1 MAERNLFSHGPLLK
15 GVKGLEEVRSYMQEH
30 GINGEI
36 IMFKEEQAK
45 TSASA
50 ANHLGCEVA
59 QIAKS
64 IVLMAETPI
73 LVILSGDMRVDLK
86 KLAEVIG
93 EKAKLASPE
102 YVSEKVGFIIG
113 GVPPMGFDRPVRILI
128 DKSIERFSEVF
139 SSGGS
144 RDSILKIG
152 VDELKGAV
160 EYEMVEVSK

>member
-1 MAERNLFSHGPLLK
+1 VR
-15 GVKGLEEVRSYMQEH
+15 GVEEVKSYMEENS
-30 GINGEI
+30 INGEI
-36 IMFKEEQAK
+36 IMFKAEQAK

-50 ANHLGCEVA
+50 AEHLRCEVA

-64 IVLMAETPI
+64 IVLKAENPI

-86 KLAEVIG
+86 KLSEVIG

-102 YVSEKVGFIIG
+102 YVSEEVGFIIG

-144 RDSILKIG
+144 RDSILKID
-152 VDELKGAV
+152 VNELKNVVKGEIV
-160 EYEMVEVSK
+160 DVSK

>member
-1 MAERNLFSHGPLLK
+1 MR
-15 GVKGLEEVRSYMQEH
+15 GVKEVKSYMEENS
-30 GINGEI
+30 INGEI
-36 IMFKEEQAK
+36 IMFKAEQAK

-50 ANHLGCEVA
+50 AEHLGCEVA

-64 IVLMAETPI
+64 IVLKADNPI

-86 KLAEVIG
+86 KLSEVIG

-102 YVSEKVGFIIG
+102 YVSEEVGFIIG

-144 RDSILKIG
+144 RDSILKID
-152 VDELKGAV
+152 VNELKTVVKGEIV
-160 EYEMVEVSK
+160 DVSK

>member
-1 MAERNLFSHGPLLK
+1 MR
-15 GVKGLEEVRSYMQEH
+15 GVKEVKSYMEENS
-30 GINGEI
+30 INGEI
-36 IMFKEEQAK
+36 IMFKAEQAK

-50 ANHLGCEVA
+50 AEHLGCEVA

-64 IVLMAETPI
+64 IVLKADNPI

-86 KLAEVIG
+86 KLSEVIG

-102 YVSEKVGFIIG
+102 YVSEEVGFIIG

-144 RDSILKIG
+144 RDSILKID
-152 VDELKGAV
+152 VNELKNVAKGEIV
-160 EYEMVEVSK
+160 DVSK

>member
-1 MAERNLFSHGPLLK
+1 MFSNGRNK
-15 GVKGLEEVRSYMQEH
+15 DNVRGVKEVKSYMEENS
-30 GINGEI
+30 INGEI
-36 IMFKEEQAK
+36 IMFKAEQAK

-50 ANHLGCEVA
+50 AEHLGCEVA

-64 IVLMAETPI
+64 IVLKADNPI

-86 KLAEVIG
+86 KLSEVIG

-102 YVSEKVGFIIG
+102 YVSEEVGFIIG

-144 RDSILKIG
+144 RDSILRID
-152 VDELKGAV
+152 VNELKNVVKGEIV
-160 EYEMVEVSK
+160 DVSK

>member
-1 MAERNLFSHGPLLK
+1 MK
-15 GVKGLEEVRSYMQEH
+15 GVKEVKSHIEENS
-30 GINGEI
+30 INGEI
-36 IMFKEEQAK
+36 IMFKAEQAK
-45 TSASA
+45 TAASA
-50 ANHLGCEVA
+50 AEHLGCEVA

-64 IVLMAETPI
+64 IVLKADNPI

-86 KLAEVIG
+86 KLSEVIG

-102 YVSEKVGFIIG
+102 YVSEEVGFIIG

-144 RDSILKIG
+144 RDSILKID
-152 VDELKGAV
+152 VNELKNVVKGEIV
-160 EYEMVEVSK
+160 DVSK

>member
-1 MAERNLFSHGPLLK
+1 MR
-15 GVKGLEEVRSYMQEH
+15 GVEDVKSYMEENS
-30 GINGEI
+30 INGEI
-36 IMFKEEQAK
+36 IMFKAEQAK

-50 ANHLGCEVA
+50 AEHLGCEVA

-64 IVLMAETPI
+64 IVLKADNPI

-86 KLAEVIG
+86 KLSEVIG

-102 YVSEKVGFIIG
+102 YVSEEVGFIIG

-144 RDSILKIG
+144 RDSILRID
-152 VDELKGAV
+152 VNELKNVVKGEIV
-160 EYEMVEVSK
+160 DVSK

>member
-1 MAERNLFSHGPLLK
+1 MR
-15 GVKGLEEVRSYMQEH
+15 GVQEVKNHIEAH

-36 IMFKEEQAK
+36 IMFKAEQAK

-50 ANHLGCEVA
+50 AEHLGCEVA

-64 IVLMAETPI
+64 IVLKADNPI

-86 KLAEVIG
+86 KLSEVIG

-102 YVSEKVGFIIG
+102 YVSEEVGFIIG

-144 RDSILKIG
+144 RDSILKID
-152 VDELKGAV
+152 VNELKNVVKGEIV
-160 EYEMVEVSK
+160 DVSK

>member
-1 MAERNLFSHGPLLK
+1 MR
-15 GVKGLEEVRSYMQEH
+15 GVKEVKSYMEENS
-30 GINGEI
+30 INGEI
-36 IMFKEEQAK
+36 IMFKAEQAK

-50 ANHLGCEVA
+50 AEHLGCEVA

-64 IVLMAETPI
+64 IVLKAENPI

-86 KLAEVIG
+86 KLSEVLG
-93 EKAKLASPE
+93 QKAKLASPE
-102 YVSEKVGFIIG
+102 YVSEEVGFIIG

-144 RDSILKIG
+144 RDSILKID
-152 VDELKGAV
+152 VNELKNVVKGEIV
-160 EYEMVEVSK
+160 DVSK

>member
-1 MAERNLFSHGPLLK
+1 MR
-15 GVKGLEEVRSYMQEH
+15 GVKEVKSYMEENS
-30 GINGEI
+30 INGEI
-36 IMFKEEQAK
+36 IMFKAEQAK

-50 ANHLGCEVA
+50 AEHLGCEVA

-64 IVLMAETPI
+64 IVLKADNPI

-86 KLAEVIG
+86 KLSEVIG

-102 YVSEKVGFIIG
+102 YVSEEVGFIIG

-144 RDSILKIG
+144 RDSILKID
-152 VDELKGAV
+152 VNELKNVVKGEIV
-160 EYEMVEVSK
+160 DVSK

>member
-1 MAERNLFSHGPLLK
+1 MR
-15 GVKGLEEVRSYMQEH
+15 GVKEVKSYMEENS
-30 GINGEI
+30 INGEI
-36 IMFKEEQAK
+36 IMFKAEQAK

-50 ANHLGCEVA
+50 AEHLGCEVA

-64 IVLMAETPI
+64 IVLKAKNPI

-86 KLAEVIG
+86 KLSEVIG

-102 YVSEKVGFIIG
+102 YVSEEVGFIIG

-144 RDSILKIG
+144 RDSILKID
-152 VDELKGAV
+152 VNELKNVVKGEIV
-160 EYEMVEVSK
+160 DVSK